1 MSITAVPL
9 RPVAKG
15 SLTKLW
21 LGVAVLVLGAG
32 GLVWAGE
39 RGAGGP
45 NSAFMADNGE
55 QDGVIT
61 TKSGL
66 QYKVVHEGTGASP
79 TTADVALIGYRGSL
93 VDGTVFDQNEHAPIP
108 VDAVVPGFSEALQL
122 MKKGGEYKL
131 WIPPELGYGDKLP
144 AGAPIPPNAV
154 LIFDVKLLD
163 FQSRETF
170 MQQMRQLQAEQ
181 AQQTGAAPQ
190 QPAP

>member
-9 RPVAKG
+9 HPVAKG
-15 SLTKLW
+15 SLTRLW
-21 LGVAVLVLGAG
+21 LGVAALALGAG

-39 RGAGGP
+39 RSAGGP
-45 NSAFMADNGE
+45 TSSFMAENAE

-66 QYKVVHEGTGASP
+66 QYKVVREGTGASP
-79 TTADVALIGYRGSL
+79 TTTDVALIGYRGSL

-163 FQSRETF
+163 FQSREAF

-181 AQQTGAAPQ
+181 AQHTGAAPQ
-190 QPAP
+190 TATP